1 MSRRSQPDHYSKRA
15 RAEGYSAR
23 SVYKLQELHQRHRL
37 QLDGPG
43 AVLDLG
49 AAPGSWS
56 QYLLQHT
63 RPATRVVSVDLSP
76 IEQLDAARHLVITGD
91 FTSASVAEQVEHNGP
106 YHLVVSDAAP
116 KTTGNRLVDTARSEE
131 LVIAAAAIA
140 DRVLSHGGA
149 LVCKVFQGGGQQQ
162 LIAQLQQHYN
172 SVRRYKPTAV
182 RKESMELYVLAL
194 GKT

>member
-1 MSRRSQPDHYSKRA
+1 M
-15 RAEGYSAR
+15 
-23 SVYKLQELHQRHRL
+23 YKLQELHQRHRVPL
-37 QLDGPG
+37 NGAG

-63 RPATRVVSVDLSP
+63 QSTTRVVSVDLSP
-76 IEQLDAARHLVITGD
+76 IEQLEAERHLVITGD
-91 FTSASVAEQVEHNGP
+91 FTAAPVAEQIEHNGP

-140 DRVLSHGGA
+140 DRVLSQGGV

-162 LIAQLQQHYN
+162 LIAQLQQHYT

-182 RKESMELYVLAL
+182 RKESMELYVLAF